1 MVLKQEMLCIFKSKH
16 CTPRVFTLCPGGWV
30 NCGEFP
36 VVVLFRFP
44 NAGNS
49 RNSFRALRFSNTIS
63 MSVCCES
70 RSVVAWVATVRK
82 TA

>member
-1 MVLKQEMLCIFKSKH
+1 VVLKQGMLCIFKSKR
-16 CTPRVFTLCPGGWV
+16 CTPRVRTLCPGGWV
-30 NCGEFP
+30 NCGEFS

-49 RNSFRALRFSNTIS
+49 RHCFRALRFSNTVS
-63 MSVCCES
+63 KSVCCKF